1 MKETKGTSVCESV
14 RTMADPIAAELGLSI
29 WDVRYQKEG
38 AQWYLRIFIDKEEG
52 VSIDDCE
59 KMSRAVDEPLDK
71 LDPVREAYILE
82 VSSPGIERELTREE
96 HFERFKG
103 ADIMVRLIR
112 PMEILG
118 KEFKGV
124 LKDFTKDTITV
135 VDHSGENEVTVN
147 RKDTAWVKLDDFE
160 M

>member
-1 MKETKGTSVCESV
+1 MV
-14 RTMADPIAAELGLSI
+14 RAMAEPIAAELGLSI
-29 WDVRYQKEG
+29 WDVRYLKEG
-38 AQWYLRIFIDKEEG
+38 AQWYLRIFIDSEEG

-59 KMSRAVDEPLDK
+59 RMSREVDEPLDK
-71 LDPVREAYILE
+71 LDPVKEAYILE

-96 HFERFKG
+96 HFERYLG

-124 LKDFTKDTITV
+124 LKDFTKDSITV
-135 VDHSGENEVTVN
+135 LDHSGENEVTIQK
-147 RKDTAWVKLDDFE
+147 KDTAWIKLDDFDI
-160 M
+160 

>member
-1 MKETKGTSVCESV
+1 
-14 RTMADPIAAELGLSI
+14 MAKVTDTVAALALPVVEAAGCSL
-29 WDVRYQKEG
+29 WDVEYVKEAG
-38 AQWYLRIFIDKEEG
+38 CWFLRVYIDKEEG

>member
-14 RTMADPIAAELGLSI
+14 KAMAEPIAAELGLSI

-71 LDPVREAYILE
+71 LDPVKEAYILE

>member
-1 MKETKGTSVCESV
+1 
-14 RTMADPIAAELGLSI
+14 MAEPIAAELGLSI

-82 VSSPGIERELTREE
+82 VISPGIERELTREE